1 MRWHY
6 RDGGLLWLFVPAYL
20 IHLAEEW
27 FGGFPAWV
35 ALLVDRPVP
44 ETAFVAINAVALML
58 MIIGLRAAT
67 RAEANGWMAVAV
79 ATIVLVN
86 TFLHFVGAV
95 LTSSY
100 SPGLISAVVLY
111 VPLGSL
117 TLMRALDQA
126 SRAQLARG
134 IQTGLVIHAIVSI
147 AAFASTRV

>member
-35 ALLVDRPVP
+35 ALVVERPVP

-58 MIIGLRAAT
+58 LIIGLRAAT
-67 RAEANGWMAVAV
+67 HAEANGWIAVAV
-79 ATIVLVN
+79 ATIMLVN
-86 TFLHFVGAV
+86 TLFHLGGAA

-100 SPGLISAVVLY
+100 SPGLISAVILY

-117 TLMRALDQA
+117 TMIRALDQA
-126 SRAQLARG
+126 SRSQLARG
-134 IQTGLVIHAIVSI
+134 MQIGLVIHAIVFI
-147 AAFASTRV
+147 AAFASTRG